1 MSGGDQTHGSGTRS
15 LRANGIFVR
24 RRVHY
29 DGHLLKQWS
38 GTMAETKKSNR
49 RSSQG
54 DASAA
59 RDLVVDGL
67 PTCTIQAADNGTWQV
82 MAQLASDEEAAL
94 AAAAPSPDDLCRRAQ
109 HALGLAGIGSRTY
122 RERGAIGVYTDRSGA
137 PFGEPTLILDGP
149 AVLWAFGHAV
159 PHAIRALLSAATE
172 AMRQSPDP

>member
-15 LRANGIFVR
+15 LRVNGIFVR
-24 RRVHY
+24 RRVQY

-38 GTMAETKKSNR
+38 GTMAEANDSNR

-54 DASAA
+54 DASAT

-67 PTCTIQAADNGTWQV
+67 PTCTIQAAANGTWQV

-94 AAAAPSPDDLCRRAQ
+94 AAAAPSPDDLCRQAQ
-109 HALGLAGIGSRTY
+109 HALGLAGTLSRID
-122 RERGAIGVYTDRSGA
+122 RERGAIGVYADRSGA
-137 PFGEPTLILDGP
+137 PFGEPTLIVGGP
-149 AVLWAFGHAV
+149 AVLWAFGHAM
-159 PHAIRALLSAATE
+159 PDAIRALLRAATE